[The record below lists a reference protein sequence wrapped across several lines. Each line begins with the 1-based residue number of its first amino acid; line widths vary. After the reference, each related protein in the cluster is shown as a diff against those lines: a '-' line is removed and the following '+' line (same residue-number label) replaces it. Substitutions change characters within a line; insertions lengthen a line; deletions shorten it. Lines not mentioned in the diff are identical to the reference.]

1 MEAAAKDLSAAGAC
15 SLPALLARTR
25 GVRGAIDRAWSLAV
39 RAATGNRGSAL
50 VGDPLE
56 AACVVWRGV
65 CARCSGGAAPAG
77 LRGAQLLDT
86 MWSCASRDS
95 LSPSAVDAAVAAEVY
110 GAGGRGS
117 GAVGPST
124 LTPAL
129 ATSLLF
135 AGAAEPY
142 VRWTVAWAAHGA
154 LEPGD
159 DAFGE
164 FFVDCE
170 ADVADPRTFPDRV
183 PACFSADHVAA
194 ALEAG
199 LAARLLR
206 RAGASMHVAF
216 LTGTGA
222 PEPVLSLFGRDV
234 QASLDYAA
242 SHQRRCSKRR
252 EQLVEHAAA
261 ASALVA
267 ELRARAACD
276 RARDAAAAAV
286 TRRVRVVQ
294 RVAPGAGAVPV
305 RVTHFSLGAA
315 HSNWSRP
322 APRTRRS
329 GARPSDES

>member
-1 MEAAAKDLSAAGAC
+1 MQAQAEAAAADLTAADAP

-25 GVRGAIDRAWSLAV
+25 DLRGAVDRAWSLTA
-39 RAATGNRGSAL
+39 RAATGSMGSMV

-65 CARCSGGAAPAG
+65 CARSEDGAAPPG
-77 LRGAQLLDT
+77 LRGARLLDT
-86 MWSCASRDS
+86 MWSCASRDA
-95 LSPSAVDAAVAAEVY
+95 LSPSAVDSAVAAEVY
-110 GAGGRGS
+110 GEGGK
-117 GAVGPST
+117 GPSS

-135 AGAAEPY
+135 LGAAEPY
-142 VRWTVAWAAHGA
+142 IRWTVAWAAHGA

-164 FFVDCE
+164 FFVDCSAE
-170 ADVADPRTFPDRV
+170 RVDPLTFPDRV

-206 RAGASMHVAF
+206 RAGATMHVAF
-216 LTGTGA
+216 LSAAGA
-222 PEPVLSLFGRDV
+222 PEPAPSLFGGEV
-234 QASLDYAA
+234 QAALELAA
-242 SHQRRCSKRR
+242 SHQRRCSKLR

-276 RARDAAAAAV
+276 RVRDAAAAAV
-286 TRRVRVVQ
+286 TRRVCAAPRLGGCRIRPRV
-294 RVAPGAGAVPV
+294 RACAL
-305 RVTHFSLGAA
+305 TLGAA
-315 HSNWSRP
+315 PSNWIWP
-322 APRTRRS
+322 ARRSRRS
-329 GARPSDES
+329 GAKRSSAS